1 MVIRSY
7 TGESVASALKQV
19 RKEMGGDAVVLKT
32 RVVDGENSRKVY
44 EVTACLDQP
53 TVEQADKVLQA
64 SATTATVETPVEPTV
79 NPRVDLSELLDD
91 ADADL
96 GVTEDRLTAL
106 EEKLDLLLQA
116 NRLGRVGLKPEMD
129 VLDRAVR
136 SLQEADV
143 PWPLIT
149 EFFDRIRGERSF
161 EDVDSQTISQD
172 LTTYIDEI
180 IDGDIAFKPGDRVV
194 VVGLAGSGKTSVIGR
209 LAAQLVHTGSIPV
222 KLISLDNF
230 KVGAHDEIASYAD
243 LLGVDPATGDPADEA
258 ADADADKVL
267 LIDTCALPTD
277 SERLSELKETIRK
290 IKPTHRLAVF
300 SALTR
305 SSDIRATAREITWLE
320 PTNLVFTQ
328 IDLTKRLGGILAATK
343 ATDVKL
349 AMITD
354 SPSGA
359 DSYRAPDAKAIADTI
374 LGREEQ
380 SE

>member
-1 MVIRSY
+1 
-7 TGESVASALKQV
+7 
-19 RKEMGGDAVVLKT
+19 
-32 RVVDGENSRKVY
+32 
-44 EVTACLDQP
+44 
-53 TVEQADKVLQA
+53 
-64 SATTATVETPVEPTV
+64 
-79 NPRVDLSELLDD
+79 
-91 ADADL
+91 
-96 GVTEDRLTAL
+96 
-106 EEKLDLLLQA
+106 
-116 NRLGRVGLKPEMD
+116 
-129 VLDRAVR
+129 
-136 SLQEADV
+136 
-143 PWPLIT
+143 
-149 EFFDRIRGERSF
+149 
-161 EDVDSQTISQD
+161 
-172 LTTYIDEI
+172 
-180 IDGDIAFKPGDRVV
+180 
-194 VVGLAGSGKTSVIGR
+194 
-209 LAAQLVHTGSIPV
+209 
-222 KLISLDNF
+222 
-230 KVGAHDEIASYAD
+230 
-243 LLGVDPATGDPADEA
+243 
-258 ADADADKVL
+258 
-267 LIDTCALPTD
+267 LPID

>member
-149 EFFDRIRGERSF
+149 EFFDRIRGERTF

-222 KLISLDNF
+222 KPKYS
-230 KVGAHDEIASYAD
+230 SST
-243 LLGVDPATGDPADEA
+243 PA
-258 ADADADKVL
+258 L
-267 LIDTCALPTD
+267 C
-277 SERLSELKETIRK
+277 
-290 IKPTHRLAVF
+290 
-300 SALTR
+300 R
-305 SSDIRATAREITWLE
+305 SI
-320 PTNLVFTQ
+320 PN
-328 IDLTKRLGGILAATK
+328 G
-343 ATDVKL
+343 
-349 AMITD
+349 
-354 SPSGA
+354 
-359 DSYRAPDAKAIADTI
+359 
-374 LGREEQ
+374 
-380 SE
+380 